1 MEKNFDGWNSIKKS
15 LDAKLINHNLFFHER
30 EVWWCSIGMN
40 VGAES
45 DGKHENFERPCLIV
59 KKFNNAMLWVVPLTS
74 KEKVGPHFLKITHE
88 AGVSWAYISQL
99 KTISTKRL
107 VRKIGMVPKSEFE
120 NLLNSIGNYIRIE
133 PRSDAGLS
141 EAEATNN

>member
-1 MEKNFDGWNSIKKS
+1 MEKDFDSWNSIKKAV
-15 LDAKLINHNLFFHER
+15 DAKPINRDLFFHER
-30 EVWWCSIGMN
+30 EVWWCSVGLN

-45 DGKHENFERPCLIV
+45 DGKHENFERPCLII

-74 KEKVGPHFLKITHE
+74 KEKMGDHFQKITHD

-107 VRKIGMVPKSEFE
+107 VRKIGMVPEIEF
-120 NLLNSIGNYIRIE
+120 NAVLGGIGRYIRIG
-133 PRSDAGLS
+133 PRSDAGPS
-141 EAEATNN
+141 EAEATNK